1 MDRLVLG
8 ALTLIVCSWSMG
20 CLAQECEQKANAQ
33 YKNEAL
39 TPSGRHSMAGEYCRS
54 ATRLGSGQKLHALA
68 NKDGTDS
75 AQASRA
81 ISTCMEA
88 QSRINVALTA
98 AKADE
103 TIQFMLNGCQDE

>member
-1 MDRLVLG
+1 MDRLVLY
-8 ALTLIVCSWSMG
+8 ALTLVVCSWPMG
-20 CLAQECEQKANAQ
+20 CFAQECEQKEFSQ

-39 TPSGRHSMAGEYCRS
+39 TPSGRHSMAGEYCRF
-54 ATRLGSGQKLHALA
+54 ATRLGSGQKLHLLA
-68 NKDGTDS
+68 NEHRTDS
-75 AQASRA
+75 AQASRT

-103 TIQFMLNGCQDE
+103 TIQFMLNGCKDE